1 MTLHCHFIRVAKK
14 FGPKV
19 AFIDRS
25 ANRTVTYSRALIASL
40 ILADEFSKYDKGFTG
55 VMIPTSAG
63 CALAV
68 NGLLMSG
75 RVPVMINYSTG
86 AAENAEYAQSKCD
99 FQTIVTSKK
108 LLEKLNCRQVPGM
121 VFIEDIMEN
130 LSPLAKIRAA
140 VKAKLPV
147 PLLEA
152 LIHTGNDEDNSVIL
166 FTSGS
171 EKDPKAVPLT
181 HRNIMSNI
189 ESISRRYNLND
200 QDCFLASL
208 PFFHVFG
215 LTANLWA
222 PLYHGMTA
230 VTYAS
235 PIDYK
240 AICDIV
246 RNDKPNLMVGTP
258 SFFWGYLKKSS
269 PGDFDSLRLALA
281 GADKCPDALREAFLE
296 KHNLVLYEAYGTT
309 ETSPG
314 ISGNAEGL
322 NKPGSVGMA
331 FDDVKVMIENL
342 DTGEPCSTGEVG
354 RILVKGDMLMKG
366 YLNDFE
372 ATSLQFR
379 HGWYDTGDM
388 GMLDEDGYLWHA
400 GRLKRFVKV
409 GGEMVSLVRVEN
421 ALERLLGQDAQCC
434 VVEVPDAV
442 KGARIVAA
450 VTETLDEKKILKA
463 LVRELPAI
471 AMPKQFVIL
480 EEFPKMGS
488 GKIDFRTTTE
498 IVRKKL
504 KIQAA
509 KPEKKNAEDK
519 KKPAPQVDASSR

>member
-1 MTLHCHFIRVAKK
+1 MTLHSHFIRVAKK
-14 FGPKV
+14 YGPKV

-40 ILADEFSKYDKGFTG
+40 ILAEEFSKYEKGFTG

-68 NGLLMSG
+68 NGILMSG

-108 LLEKLNCRQVPGM
+108 LLEKLNCREVPGM

-147 PLLEA
+147 PLLET
-152 LIHTGNDEDNSVIL
+152 LIHKGNDEDSSVIL

-171 EKDPKAVPLT
+171 EKDPKAVPLS

-189 ESISRRYNLND
+189 EGISTRYGLND
-200 QDCFLASL
+200 QDCFLSSL

-246 RNDKPNLMVGTP
+246 REDKPNLMVGTP
-258 SFFWGYLKKSS
+258 SFFWGYLRKSS
-269 PGDFDSLRLALA
+269 PGDFDSLRLALS

-314 ISGNAEGL
+314 ISGNAEGM
-322 NKPGSVGMA
+322 NKPGSVGKP
-331 FDDVKVMIENL
+331 FDNVKVTIENHE
-342 DTGEPCSTGEVG
+342 TGEPCPPGEVG
-354 RILVKGDMLMKG
+354 RILVRGEMVMKG

-372 ATSLQFR
+372 ATSLHFR

-388 GMLDEDGYLWHA
+388 GKLDADGYLWHA
-400 GRLKRFVKV
+400 GRLRRFIKI
-409 GGEMVSLVRVEN
+409 GGEMVSMVRVEN
-421 ALERLLGQDAQCC
+421 ALEKLLGQDAQCC
-434 VVEVPDAV
+434 VVEVPDGI

-450 VTETLDEKKILKA
+450 VTEPLDEKEILKQLADDLPTIA
-463 LVRELPAI
+463 L
-471 AMPKQFVIL
+471 PKQFVIV

-488 GKIDFRTTTE
+488 GKIDFRTTTD

-504 KIQAA
+504 KIQGTKTEKRPAE
-509 KPEKKNAEDK
+509 EKKN
-519 KKPAPQVDASSR
+519 

>member
-14 FGPKV
+14 YGSKA

-25 ANRTVTYSRALIASL
+25 ANRTVTYSRALVASL
-40 ILADEFSKYDKGFTG
+40 ILADEFSKYEKGFIG

-63 CALAV
+63 CALTV

-86 AAENAEYAQSKCD
+86 AAENAEYAQSRCD

-108 LLEKLNCRQVPGM
+108 LLEKLNCRHVPGM

-130 LSPLAKIRAA
+130 LSPLAKVRAA
-140 VKAKLPV
+140 LKAKLPLPV
-147 PLLEA
+147 LEA
-152 LIHTGNDEDNSVIL
+152 LIHKGNDDDDSVIL

-189 ESISRRYNLND
+189 EGISRRYKLCD

-246 RNDKPNLMVGTP
+246 RNDRPNLMVGTP
-258 SFFWGYLKKSS
+258 SFFWGYLRKSS

-281 GADKCPDALREAFLE
+281 GADKCPDSLREAFME

-322 NKPGSVGMA
+322 NKPGSVGKP
-331 FDDVKVMIENL
+331 FENVEVMIEKL
-342 DTGEPCSTGEVG
+342 DTGEPCGVDEVG
-354 RILVKGDMLMKG
+354 RILVRGEMVMRG

-388 GMLDEDGYLWHA
+388 GRLDEDGYLWHA
-400 GRLKRFVKV
+400 GRLRRFVKI

-421 ALERLLGQDAQCC
+421 ALEKLLGQDAQCC
-434 VVEVPDAV
+434 VVDVPDAV

-450 VTETLDEKKILKA
+450 VTEEVNEKEFMEKLSA
-463 LVRELPAI
+463 ELPTI
-471 AMPKQFVIL
+471 AMPKQFVVV

-488 GKIDFRTTTE
+488 GKIDFRKTTE

-504 KIQAA
+504 KVPSP
-509 KPEKKNAEDK
+509 KEEKKHESKTIKERIRDVGK
-519 KKPAPQVDASSR
+519 KK